1 MNNNLKIALEKALEN
16 EFSYMDDLDNPYTE
30 YEFSPQFE
38 KKIKKITPKAEFT
51 YVNVGRMRIRKA
63 MIAAAIAL
71 LALAVTGC
79 AIAAH
84 YIVEWNETQN
94 DEQGTLDVTFN
105 VSGDGPH
112 SSEPFSPKH
121 PEGYTITNEFNDPV
135 VHSIEYEDD
144 KGHSILFLSQ
154 ENIETAGLSINN
166 EGEEFKEINIRGQKG
181 YYFYNEGF
189 TALTWTDDRYLY
201 QLQGTCEMDVLMD
214 MINE

>member
-112 SSEPFSPKH
+112 SSEPFSPKL
-121 PEGYTITNEFNDPV
+121 PEGYTITNE
-135 VHSIEYEDD
+135 YEDPLSHTFECSD
-144 KGHSILFLSQ
+144 DEGHFLIYSCQ
-154 ENIETAGLSINN
+154 DGIETMGLSIDN
-166 EGEEFKEINIRGQKG
+166 EDSEIEEIVINGHKG
-181 YYFYNEGF
+181 YSRKKDGRCFLY
-189 TALTWTDDRYLY
+189 WTDDRYFY